1 MEKKKKMKHEKNE
14 KKKEKTHLWLAKV
27 PPLVGNL

>member
-1 MEKKKKMKHEKNE
+1 MKNEKNE
-14 KKKEKTHLWLAKV
+14 KNKKEKTHLWLAKV

>member
-1 MEKKKKMKHEKNE
+1 MKNE
-14 KKKEKTHLWLAKV
+14 KKEIKKEKTHLWLAKV